1 MSSFARVHQT
11 LRVTA
16 AMEAGIADHVRSIEE
31 CEVTR
36 MSVLGRIGLPQL
48 VVLFLAILLVWA
60 IFHRRGPFSN

>member
-1 MSSFARVHQT
+1 
-11 LRVTA
+11 
-16 AMEAGIADHVRSIEE
+16 
-31 CEVTR
+31 